1 MNAIDLTPLYRN
13 TIGFD
18 RFASLLDR
26 ALVSAPST
34 QAYPPYNI
42 EVLDD
47 NEYAITLAVAGFSDT
62 ELDINVEKNIL
73 TVSGN
78 KEPKEAKNYLHQGI
92 SNRAFKRKFNLADY
106 VDVTNANLS
115 QGLLTIELV
124 KEVPEAMKPKSIAI
138 NLKAN
143 AMTSQ
148 VNEEKTLT

>member
-34 QAYPPYNI
+34 QAYPPCNI

-73 TVSGN
+73 TVRGN

-106 VDVTNANLS
+106 VEVTNASLS
-115 QGLLTIELV
+115 KGLLTIELV

-138 NLKAN
+138 NAKAN